1 MQKCFEGIGPTLY
14 EHRHSQFNRLAPGWR
29 AQRLIQRQSGRVLN
43 QMNYRHSFHAGNSAD
58 VVKHS
63 ILIALVLALQ
73 HKQSA
78 LTLIDTHAG
87 CGLYD
92 LSGDDA
98 GRTSEFTQG
107 VLRAFVD
114 SNPLLNDYRDAVLE
128 ANEGVV
134 EGTAPRIYP
143 GSPRILAQL
152 LRPQDFLILNEKHP
166 EDVRSLRS
174 AMRGTSAAVHER
186 DAYEF
191 WLAMLPTRT
200 PRGVVVVDP
209 PYEQTDE
216 RARVTATLAAAMRKW
231 AHGVTVIWYPLKDR
245 AAHER
250 WKQQLRKL
258 GIPKLVCVEHWL
270 FDADQ
275 PGIYNGAGLF
285 IVNPP
290 YAFTQGLPPLLE
302 ALRAA
307 LASEG
312 HRGAITADW
321 LSD

>member
-1 MQKCFEGIGPTLY
+1 
-14 EHRHSQFNRLAPGWR
+14 
-29 AQRLIQRQSGRVLN
+29 
-43 QMNYRHSFHAGNSAD
+43 MNYRHSFHAGNSAD

-63 ILIALVLALQ
+63 LLISLVRALQ
-73 HKQSA
+73 LKQSA

-92 LSGDDA
+92 LNGDEA
-98 GRTSEFTQG
+98 QRTGECSHG
-107 VLRAFVD
+107 VLQAFVD
-114 SNPLLNDYRDAVLE
+114 PSPLLNDYRAAVQAVNAGAELHL
-128 ANEGVV
+128 
-134 EGTAPRIYP
+134 YP

-166 EDVRSLRS
+166 EDVCTLRS
-174 AMRGTSAAVHER
+174 VMRDTPAAVHQR
-186 DAYEF
+186 DAYEL
-191 WLAMLPTRT
+191 WLAMLPPRT

-216 RARVTATLAAAMRKW
+216 RARITATLAAAHRKW

-245 AAHER
+245 ATHGR
-250 WKQQLRKL
+250 WKDQLRKL
-258 GIPKLVCVEHWL
+258 GIPKFLCVEHWL
-270 FDADQ
+270 YDDDQ
-275 PGIYNGAGLF
+275 PGIYNGAGLY

-290 YAFTQGLPPLLE
+290 YAFTQALPPLLE

-307 LASEG
+307 LAPEG
-312 HRGAITADW
+312 HRGEAAIQW

>member
-1 MQKCFEGIGPTLY
+1 
-14 EHRHSQFNRLAPGWR
+14 
-29 AQRLIQRQSGRVLN
+29 
-43 QMNYRHSFHAGNSAD
+43 MNYRHSFHAGNSAD

-63 ILIALVLALQ
+63 LLIALVRALQ
-73 HKQSA
+73 IKDSA

-92 LSGDDA
+92 LHGEEA
-98 GRTSEFTQG
+98 GRTGEAAQG
-107 VLRAFVD
+107 VVRAFADV
-114 SNPLLNDYRDAVLE
+114 NPLLDDYRAAVRAVNVGGEPQL
-128 ANEGVV
+128 
-134 EGTAPRIYP
+134 YP
-143 GSPRILAQL
+143 GSPRFLAQL
-152 LRPQDFLILNEKHP
+152 MRPQDLLILNEKHP
-166 EDVRSLRS
+166 EDAYALRG
-174 AMRGTSAAVHER
+174 AMRGTAAAVHER

-216 RARVTATLAAAMRKW
+216 RARIVTTLAAAHRKW

-245 AAHER
+245 HTHVR
-250 WKQQLRKL
+250 WKDQLGRL
-258 GIPKLVCVEHWL
+258 GIPKMLNVEHWL
-270 FDADQ
+270 YDSDQ

-285 IVNPP
+285 FVNPP

-307 LASEG
+307 LAPEG
-312 HRGAITADW
+312 HRGTITGEW
-321 LSD
+321 LA

>member
-1 MQKCFEGIGPTLY
+1 
-14 EHRHSQFNRLAPGWR
+14 
-29 AQRLIQRQSGRVLN
+29 
-43 QMNYRHSFHAGNSAD
+43 MNYRHSFHAGNSAD

-63 ILIALVLALQ
+63 LLIALVRALQ
-73 HKQSA
+73 IKDSA

-92 LSGDDA
+92 LNGEEA
-98 GRTSEFTQG
+98 GRTGEAAQG
-107 VLRAFVD
+107 VLRAFAD
-114 SNPLLNDYRDAVLE
+114 PNPLLDDYRAAVQ
-128 ANEGVV
+128 AVNAGQV
-134 EGTAPRIYP
+134 GQAGPRLYP
-143 GSPRILAQL
+143 GSPQILAQL

-166 EDVRSLRS
+166 EDAYALRG

-186 DAYEF
+186 DAYEL
-191 WLAMLPTRT
+191 WLALLPPRS

-216 RARVTATLAAAMRKW
+216 RARITATLAAAHRKW

-245 AAHER
+245 ATHVR
-250 WKQQLRKL
+250 WKEELRRL
-258 GIPKLVCVEHWL
+258 GIPKFLVVEHWL
-270 FDADQ
+270 YDSDQ

-290 YAFTQGLPPLLE
+290 YAFTEGLLPLLE

-307 LASEG
+307 LAPEG
-312 HRGAITADW
+312 HRGEIGAGW
-321 LSD
+321 LGGG

>member
-1 MQKCFEGIGPTLY
+1 
-14 EHRHSQFNRLAPGWR
+14 
-29 AQRLIQRQSGRVLN
+29 
-43 QMNYRHSFHAGNSAD
+43 MNYRHSFHAGNSAD

-63 ILIALVLALQ
+63 LLIALVRALQ

-92 LSGDDA
+92 LNGEQA
-98 GRTSEFTQG
+98 QRTGESTQG
-107 VLRAFVD
+107 VLRAFAD
-114 SNPLLNDYRDAVLE
+114 PNPLLNDYRAAVQAVNVGAEPHL
-128 ANEGVV
+128 
-134 EGTAPRIYP
+134 YP

-166 EDVRSLRS
+166 EDAHALRG

-209 PYEQTDE
+209 PYEQPDE
-216 RARVTATLAAAMRKW
+216 RARITATLAAAHRKW
-231 AHGVTVIWYPLKDR
+231 AHGVTVIWYPLK
-245 AAHER
+245 ER
-250 WKQQLRKL
+250 PTQAQWKHQLRKL
-258 GIPKLVCVEHWL
+258 GIPKFLTVEHWL
-270 FDADQ
+270 YDRDQ

-290 YAFTQGLPPLLE
+290 YAFTQALPPLLE

-307 LASEG
+307 LAPEG
-312 HRGAITADW
+312 HRGEIATDW
-321 LSD
+321 LGD

>member
-1 MQKCFEGIGPTLY
+1 
-14 EHRHSQFNRLAPGWR
+14 
-29 AQRLIQRQSGRVLN
+29 
-43 QMNYRHSFHAGNSAD
+43 MNYRHSFHAGNSAD
-58 VVKHS
+58 VVKHCL
-63 ILIALVLALQ
+63 LIALIRALQ
-73 HKQSA
+73 LKESA
-78 LTLIDTHAG
+78 LTLVDTHAG

-92 LSGDDA
+92 LHGEEA
-98 GRTSEFTQG
+98 GRTGEAAQG
-107 VLRAFVD
+107 VLRAFAG
-114 SNPLLNDYRDAVLE
+114 SNPLLDDYRAAVS
-128 ANEGVV
+128 AVNVGVDGGADG
-134 EGTAPRIYP
+134 EFGPRLYP

-152 LRPQDFLILNEKHP
+152 LRPQDVLILNEKHP
-166 EDVRSLRS
+166 EDVYALRG
-174 AMRGTSAAVHER
+174 AMRGIPAAVHER
-186 DAYEF
+186 DAYEL

-216 RARVTATLAAAMRKW
+216 RARITATLAAAHRKW

-245 AAHER
+245 AAHLR
-250 WKQQLRKL
+250 WKDKLRRL
-258 GIPKLVCVEHWL
+258 GIPKLMSVEHWL
-270 FDADQ
+270 YDADQ

-307 LASEG
+307 LAPEG

>member
-1 MQKCFEGIGPTLY
+1 
-14 EHRHSQFNRLAPGWR
+14 
-29 AQRLIQRQSGRVLN
+29 
-43 QMNYRHSFHAGNSAD
+43 MNYRHSFHAGNSAD

-63 ILIALVLALQ
+63 LLIALVRALQ
-73 HKQSA
+73 LKQSA

-92 LSGDDA
+92 LDGEEA
-98 GRTSEFTQG
+98 GRTGECMQG
-107 VLRAFVD
+107 VMRAFAD
-114 SNPLLNDYRDAVLE
+114 PNPLLDDYRTAVQA
-128 ANEGVV
+128 ANV
-134 EGTAPRIYP
+134 GTETRFYP
-143 GSPRILAQL
+143 GSPKILAQL

-166 EDVRSLRS
+166 EDVHVLRS

-186 DAYEF
+186 DAYEL
-191 WLAMLPTRT
+191 WLAMLPPRT

-209 PYEQTDE
+209 PYEQLNE
-216 RARVTATLAAAMRKW
+216 RERITATLAAAHRKW

-245 AAHER
+245 APHER

-258 GIPKLVCVEHWL
+258 GIPKLLNVEHWL
-270 FDADQ
+270 YDHDQ

-290 YAFTQGLPPLLE
+290 YAFTQALPPLLE

-307 LASEG
+307 LAPEG
-312 HRGAITADW
+312 HRGEITADW
-321 LSD
+321 LGD